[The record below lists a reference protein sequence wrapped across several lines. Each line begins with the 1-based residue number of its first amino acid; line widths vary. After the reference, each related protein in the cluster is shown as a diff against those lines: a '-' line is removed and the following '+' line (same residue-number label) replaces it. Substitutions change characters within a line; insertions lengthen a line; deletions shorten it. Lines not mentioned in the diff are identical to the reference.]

1 MYIYRAFVYLVFNLF
16 LANDWVFIWARCLC
30 LPIQVADKNIA
41 ATNGNKTITVFK
53 LCNLMLS
60 LVIKRIENAEEIVT
74 ARAFEDV

>member
-1 MYIYRAFVYLVFNLF
+1 MYIYREFVYLVFYLF
-16 LANDWVFIWARCLC
+16 LANDWLFIWARCLC
-30 LPIQVADKNIA
+30 LSIQVADKNIE

-60 LVIKRIENAEEIVT
+60 LVIKGIENAEEIVT